1 MTRCDSGA
9 DGKVRMGEGV
19 RAAVAEDGP
28 DRSLRATKMST
39 SPGGYVLRA
48 FSCPEVRAS
57 TGGLPPSDVVDG
69 RLSRQPPAPCR
80 GRALWRGQRDLRPAA
95 PGRRPAGGSDSA
107 RGDA

>member
-1 MTRCDSGA
+1 MTRRDSGA

-28 DRSLRATKMST
+28 DRSLRATKMPT

-57 TGGLPPSDVVDG
+57 TCGYPPSDLADD
-69 RLSRQPPAPCR
+69 RLSHQSPAPRR

-95 PGRRPAGGSDSA
+95 PGRRSASGFDSA
-107 RGDA
+107 RGGA